1 MVFNILILI
10 FVYYIRRCDICFQ
23 ISLIRDNKNLINSEN
38 EVKKVNK
45 DNYDNLIEIMNKS
58 LNLKGLLSLT
68 ITKDIILKLI
78 DDEIITSFLNNIYSY
93 KIHIKQYQYM
103 LAWDFF
109 KNICNITNLIDKQ
122 TLNEILN
129 DDNLSADNAGTSGEK
144 KSRTSS
150 FSETRFGR
158 RDSKRIK
165 GNIVKERI
173 ILLECNFTVIKL
185 TLSRS
190 KGQSK

>member
-1 MVFNILILI
+1 
-10 FVYYIRRCDICFQ
+10 
-23 ISLIRDNKNLINSEN
+23 
-38 EVKKVNK
+38 
-45 DNYDNLIEIMNKS
+45 
-58 LNLKGLLSLT
+58 
-68 ITKDIILKLI
+68 
-78 DDEIITSFLNNIYSY
+78 
-93 KIHIKQYQYM
+93 M

-122 TLNEILN
+122 TLNKILN